1 MKCNGKGMMTAM
13 ALLVWAIAAES
24 SLAAIPLA
32 RTAEVESTPPRRIEG
47 DRIIVRQRIAGTRS
61 HDKAA
66 VVRAAVARARLLDT
80 PPRQRGNGG
89 MLGVRMLHPLASG
102 GDAFSLSRALSQ
114 AEMARLLAELRSDP
128 GVLLAEA
135 DERMYPLYAPNDPPN
150 DLLFDLQ
157 WHFHHPVG
165 GIGAPRAWD
174 IAQGEGV
181 VVAVLDTGVLT
192 DHPDLS
198 ANLLPGY
205 DFISNAWISRRPT
218 DARVAGALDLGDWS
232 PVAGECYGGSPV
244 RNSTWHG
251 SHVAGTIAEV
261 THNGL
266 GGAGVAYRAKV
277 LPVRVLGRCGG
288 LTSDIADAIVWASG
302 GRVPGVPANPHPA
315 EVINLSLGGNR
326 SCPRITQDAI
336 DIATANGSVVV
347 VAAGNSNVDAA
358 DVSPASCRG
367 VITVGA
373 SRITGG
379 KAYYSNFGAAVDI
392 AAPGGGGVEDTGNS
406 GWDGYVLQ
414 AGSSS
419 KTDPASGEFGYFGKI
434 GTSMATPHVSA
445 VAALVQGARAQAG
458 RVPLTPSEMESLLLR
473 TARPFPARIPATT
486 PIGVGLL
493 DARAALDEA
502 LKPACVDCGPQASP
516 VRNRVPVTGMNGGAG
531 SQWLYRFEAAPG
543 RLISIMSYG
552 GQGDVSVYAG
562 FDRVPTASAHQY
574 GSRRPGTV
582 ETIRIAPAEA
592 RAGTYYVLVVGE
604 TPFSGV
610 NLQVRQ

>member
-13 ALLVWAIAAES
+13 ALLVWAIAVES

-266 GGAGVAYRAKV
+266 GGRASRTG
-277 LPVRVLGRCGG
+277 PRCFR
-288 LTSDIADAIVWASG
+288 SG
-302 GRVPGVPANPHPA
+302 
-315 EVINLSLGGNR
+315 
-326 SCPRITQDAI
+326 CW
-336 DIATANGSVVV
+336 V
-347 VAAGNSNVDAA
+347 VAAA
-358 DVSPASCRG
+358 
-367 VITVGA
+367 
-373 SRITGG
+373 
-379 KAYYSNFGAAVDI
+379 
-392 AAPGGGGVEDTGNS
+392 
-406 GWDGYVLQ
+406 
-414 AGSSS
+414 
-419 KTDPASGEFGYFGKI
+419 
-434 GTSMATPHVSA
+434 
-445 VAALVQGARAQAG
+445 
-458 RVPLTPSEMESLLLR
+458 
-473 TARPFPARIPATT
+473 
-486 PIGVGLL
+486 
-493 DARAALDEA
+493 
-502 LKPACVDCGPQASP
+502 
-516 VRNRVPVTGMNGGAG
+516 
-531 SQWLYRFEAAPG
+531 
-543 RLISIMSYG
+543 
-552 GQGDVSVYAG
+552 
-562 FDRVPTASAHQY
+562 
-574 GSRRPGTV
+574 
-582 ETIRIAPAEA
+582 
-592 RAGTYYVLVVGE
+592 
-604 TPFSGV
+604 
-610 NLQVRQ
+610 